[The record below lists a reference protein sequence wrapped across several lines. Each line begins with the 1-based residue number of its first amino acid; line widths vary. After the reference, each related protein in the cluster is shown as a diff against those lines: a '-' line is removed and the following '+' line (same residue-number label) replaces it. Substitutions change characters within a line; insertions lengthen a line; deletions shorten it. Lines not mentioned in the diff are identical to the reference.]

1 MELERHPRFVRHRDG
16 PVWIVLPVD
25 DDWDSYVRCEAE
37 DGHPVI
43 AELRVLPRLDTP
55 GVPAHRD
62 RDADRWVQVTLG
74 QAPES
79 AVPSGGL
86 TARALRRVHLGRAIE
101 LAYGQLEEWLE
112 RDQRYGRPLP
122 SKFTRE
128 AVSVPRRP
136 GRKGRDDRFYAVVAA
151 AYVDALKMGS
161 RQPVRAAARTLSQR
175 SGGTY
180 EPAYV
185 RDLLHGARQRGLLT
199 RPPKVR
205 AGGELTEKALE
216 ALSEERGAR
225 R

>member
-1 MELERHPRFVRHRDG
+1 MALERHPRFIRHRDG
-16 PVWIVLPVD
+16 PVWVVLPLD
-25 DDWDSYVRCEAE
+25 NDWDSYVRFEAE

-43 AELRVLPRLDTP
+43 AELRVLPRLDAP

-62 RDADRWVQVTLG
+62 KQADRWVTVTLG

-101 LAYGQLEEWLE
+101 LAYEQLEDWLE

-122 SKFTRE
+122 SKFTQE

-151 AYVDALKMGS
+151 AYVDALKRGS
-161 RQPVRAAARTLSQR
+161 RQPVRAAARTLGES

-185 RDLLHGARQRGLLT
+185 RDLLHVARQRGLLT
-199 RPPKVR
+199 RPPKGR
-205 AGGELTEKALE
+205 AGGELTEKALGALNEKRE
-216 ALSEERGAR
+216 ARE
-225 R
+225 